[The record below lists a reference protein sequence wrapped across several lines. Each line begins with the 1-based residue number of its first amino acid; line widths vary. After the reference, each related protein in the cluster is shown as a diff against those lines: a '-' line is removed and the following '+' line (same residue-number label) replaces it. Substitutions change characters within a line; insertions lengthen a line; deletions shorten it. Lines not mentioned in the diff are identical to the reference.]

1 MANSE
6 TALAAPLTF
15 SYVERYSRQIFISL
29 MQSLPEGH
37 LVIKENGKL
46 IAQCGNPASDLQAE
60 VDMHCPTVYKKLLLG
75 GSVASGETYTE
86 GLWTS
91 PELTNVIRIFARN
104 LPTLDRWESRFKWL
118 SFPFDR
124 LQHLMRRN
132 THDQAKKNIAA
143 HYDLGNTLYTH
154 FLDESMMYSS
164 AIYPDVNAS
173 LADAQFHKLHTIC
186 KKLRLTA
193 DDHLIEIGTGW
204 GGLAVHAARHFGCK
218 VTTTTISEEQFAF
231 ANEWVK
237 REGLEDQIT
246 LLKKDYRL
254 LEGTYTKLVSIEM
267 IEAVGKPYLNQ
278 FFNKCASLLTP
289 DGLMLL
295 QSKALWL

>member
-1 MANSE
+1 
-6 TALAAPLTF
+6 LLTPSF
-15 SYVERYSRQIFISL
+15 TSYTPSAKNCV
-29 MQSLPEGH
+29 
-37 LVIKENGKL
+37 
-46 IAQCGNPASDLQAE
+46 
-60 VDMHCPTVYKKLLLG
+60 LL
-75 GSVASGETYTE
+75 
-86 GLWTS
+86 
-91 PELTNVIRIFARN
+91 
-104 LPTLDRWESRFKWL
+104 
-118 SFPFDR
+118 
-124 LQHLMRRN
+124 
-132 THDQAKKNIAA
+132 
-143 HYDLGNTLYTH
+143 
-154 FLDESMMYSS
+154 
-164 AIYPDVNAS
+164 
-173 LADAQFHKLHTIC
+173 
-186 KKLRLTA
+186 

-295 QSKALWL
+295 QSIK